1 MPVTGACENVIRRYA
16 PPVKGSVMME
26 MHKICRFALLGIAT
40 FVHGLALGSDAVYL
54 KPLGA
59 DETRET
65 QDGASW
71 ATAYA
76 DVASAAAAAGATPIY
91 AAQGVYVVKATVTL
105 SAATTIYG
113 GFPGL
118 SDDETLADRD
128 VEAYQT
134 IITGDQALD
143 DVWVHGEPSLTGYSA
158 TSTTLTGK
166 VIENGRIS
174 PPPAYTGDYDCYY
187 PSYKNTNTS
196 TGFSVAN
203 GLTVDGVWFNGFS
216 PSGNN
221 GSVFEM
227 KGGAL
232 NIHNCR
238 FVGIKGGARASLHY
252 NVAAGGEI
260 RDSKFLWSTST
271 ECCTFRHSNAAS
283 DLIVSNCVF
292 ESCYRSGL
300 GTGGNVFYGRDRT
313 ILRDCVFA
321 RNVDVT
327 TQAGNNYGGM
337 GNLVG
342 GDGSNPVFIDCI
354 ITNNFTASS
363 GQYGSPLI
371 ARGRLIRGGLIANN
385 RYQVKPVDGL
395 GYALIGY
402 ASNTSSSHFVCDGV
416 TFRGNQVSAVQVTAS
431 SGAYYLGLLGQN
443 VVSSGNG
450 QPFTVINCV
459 FDSNAALAEHAP
471 VTGLTPRLC
480 RGPYAMA
487 VVSGAKSQV
496 GVANCTFTGPFAE
509 DMYDVA
515 QYGAGYGY
523 DINIVNSI
531 FTVTDA
537 DIAANWLYADAPTR
551 IKAYSCTVK
560 NLPAAP
566 NGLGVCSEFE
576 TDDVPMNAGFMP
588 QAKTPG
594 LRVTA
599 DIATNALATASAAP
613 TFEFRPFG
621 SDTWIALMP
630 AVATAVTV
638 CYSSVDD
645 MNGVVRPRGVFTR
658 GAVQR
663 LPETAEFGAT
673 LTLRRS
679 PLASGTLTG
688 AANAQSVVEG
698 SAIVPVT
705 AVPNG
710 EQVQFDGWYGVDGTL
725 YSTDNPLAIA
735 SLGNDLVLTAKFKAA
750 ATKLTFD
757 LGANGTFVENGASTI
772 TVEAEYLMDFPQVPA
787 YRLNDGLV
795 LVGWGELPAK
805 VPAAD
810 TTYTAKCVTTDVRII
825 RVTPEGAGRMD
836 GSDWANAYGDFA
848 AAYADAATYR
858 GEVWM
863 KEGVYTLSETVAVR
877 ANVTVR
883 GGFTG
888 VETSADEADPT
899 AHPTIF
905 TGDVNGD
912 DFWQVNGSSPAAA
925 NRTPVIS
932 DGKVNAPN
940 PDGADTY
947 WAPGGNVTDNTKF
960 GFSHADVNATNA
972 VLSGLTIVSFET
984 TAFSS
989 STLGGSGVRLENC
1002 RFVANN
1008 GGHYG
1013 DDANSADYEKGGV
1026 YVNGTAITFDHCTF
1040 EGNFWAVNVAA
1051 TEPSTNVFADCA
1063 FVGNFGGAKAATM
1076 RIRTKMSAV
1085 FERCRFF
1092 RNCNNDEKH
1101 ESATCIVFAGSACC
1115 RLSDCVFEGNRSRG
1129 NSHGMILCYGSA
1141 ASAGGHLFERCRFLG
1156 NTSSVN
1162 GGYGASSAV
1171 FAGYSQ
1177 DDSFLVRDSYF
1188 AGNVQDTTTSG
1199 EAFHSS
1205 VLSSNGGNWTF
1216 LNCTF
1221 ETNRLN
1227 VVKDTAKGA
1236 TFNCL
1241 NGSCALVNCSV
1252 VDSELEGAGAS
1263 AEFRLAADGS
1273 RTLALINTAVG
1284 NPSEDYVPFLSDTST
1299 MHAGLAASV
1308 IRNYDATVMPQTAN
1322 SYLHAVASAMPSF
1335 AHDLKTGENGAWAI
1349 GLFPGSLN
1357 ARGGVPV
1364 WLSGNTVYFRD
1375 EATNP
1380 SKPWRKAIDAKPYSA
1395 SVAGLDENTP
1405 TIPDAF
1411 GAMRNLRHFA
1421 MGPVCVSSSGMAI
1434 ICR

>member
-1 MPVTGACENVIRRYA
+1 MSFLSINYNWLSAIAAALFLTEPLYA
-16 PPVKGSVMME
+16 ADCV
-26 MHKICRFALLGIAT
+26 F
-40 FVHGLALGSDAVYL
+40 L

-59 DETRET
+59 DETRAT
-65 QDGASW
+65 QDGTSW

-76 DVASAAAAAGATPIY
+76 SVADAVTAANGEKPVY
-91 AAQGVYVVKATVTL
+91 AAQGVYIISATVTV
-105 SAATTIYG
+105 STPTTIYG

-128 VEAYQT
+128 IETYQT
-134 IITGDQALD
+134 IFTGDQALD

-187 PSYKNTNTS
+187 PIYKSTNTAK
-196 TGFSVAN
+196 GFVVSN
-203 GLTVDGVWFNGFS
+203 GLTVDGIWFTGFS
-216 PSGNN
+216 ST
-221 GSVFEM
+221 GSYGALFEVT
-227 KGGAL
+227 GGAL
-232 NIHNCR
+232 HIAGCR
-238 FVGIKGGARASLHY
+238 FVGLKGGTRASLHY
-252 NVAAGGEI
+252 NSAGGGSI
-260 RDSKFLWSTST
+260 RDSKFLWSTSS

-283 DLIVSNCVF
+283 DLIIENCVF
-292 ESCYRSGL
+292 ESCFRSGL

-327 TQAGNNYGGM
+327 TQAGSNYGGM

-342 GDGSNPVFIDCI
+342 GDGSNPVFIDCV
-354 ITNNFTASS
+354 ITNNFSASS

-385 RYQVKPVDGL
+385 RYQVKPVDGR

-416 TFRGNQVSAVQVTAS
+416 TFRRNQVSAVQVTAS

-471 VTGLTPRLC
+471 VTGLMPHLC

-487 VVSGAKSQV
+487 VVAGAKSQV
-496 GVANCTFTGPFAE
+496 GVANCTFTGPFVE
-509 DMYDVA
+509 DVYDVA

-537 DIAANWLYADAPTR
+537 DIAANWLYADAPAR
-551 IKAYSCTVK
+551 IKVYSCTVK
-560 NLPAAP
+560 NLPATP
-566 NGLGVCSEFE
+566 NGLGTCSEFE

-599 DIATNALATASAAP
+599 DIATNAPATASAAP
-613 TFEFRPFG
+613 TFEFRPID
-621 SDTWIALMP
+621 SESWIALMP
-630 AVATAVTV
+630 AIATAVTARD
-638 CYSSVDD
+638 SSVDD

-679 PLASGTLTG
+679 PLASGTFG
-688 AANAQSVVEG
+688 DSPNAQSVAAG
-698 SAIVPVT
+698 TAITPVT
-705 AVPNG
+705 AVPSSD
-710 EQVQFDGWYGVDGTL
+710 QVSFDGWYTENGAL
-725 YSTDNPLAIA
+725 YSASNPLTIA
-735 SLGNDLVLTAKFKAA
+735 ALTDDLVLTARFKAA
-750 ATKLTFD
+750 AVTLTFD
-757 LGANGTFVENGASTI
+757 LGAYGTFIENGSSSI
-772 TVEAEYLMDFPQVPA
+772 SVEAEYLTDFPQIPPF
-787 YRLNDGLV
+787 RMKGGFV
-795 LVGWGELPAK
+795 LINWIDLPAK
-805 VPAAD
+805 VPAVN
-810 TTYTAKCVTTDVRII
+810 TTYLAKCVTSDLRI
-825 RVTPEGAGRMD
+825 VYVSPEGAGRRD
-836 GSDWANAYGDFA
+836 GSDWANAYDDFA
-848 AAYADAATYR
+848 TAYADAAAYR

-863 KEGVYTLSETVAVR
+863 KEGVYTLSETVAVK

-912 DFWQVNGSSPAAA
+912 DYWLVNGSSPAAA
-925 NRTPVIS
+925 NRTPVIA

-940 PDGADTY
+940 PDGTDTY

-989 STLGGSGVRLENC
+989 STLGGSGVQIENC

-1013 DDANSADYEKGGV
+1013 DDANSTDYEKGGV
-1026 YVNGTAITFDHCTF
+1026 YVNGTAITFDRCMF

-1051 TEPSTNVFADCA
+1051 TEPSTCRFSDCS
-1063 FVGNFGGAKAATM
+1063 FIGNFGGAKAATL
-1076 RIRTKMSAV
+1076 RIRTKMAV
-1085 FERCRFF
+1085 TFERCRFF
-1092 RNCNNDEKH
+1092 RNCNNNEKH
-1101 ESATCIVFAGSACC
+1101 ESATCIVFEGSVPC
-1115 RLSDCVFEGNRSRG
+1115 SVVDCVFEDNRSRG
-1129 NSHGMILCYGSA
+1129 NSHGLILAYGSSGA
-1141 ASAGGHLFERCRFLG
+1141 AGGHLFERCRFLG
-1156 NTSSVN
+1156 NTSSI
-1162 GGYGASSAV
+1162 GGSYNAASAV
-1171 FAGYSQ
+1171 FAGYSVN
-1177 DDSFLVRDSYF
+1177 DSFLIRDSYF
-1188 AGNVQDTTTSG
+1188 AGNTINTTTSKDSYFG
-1199 EAFHSS
+1199 G
-1205 VLSSNGGNWTF
+1205 VLANYAGNWTF
-1216 LNCTF
+1216 LNCSF
-1221 ETNRLN
+1221 VTNG
-1227 VVKDTAKGA
+1227 VTAAQSQAKGA
-1236 TFNCL
+1236 L
-1241 NGSCALVNCSV
+1241 INGIAGRQALVNCSV
-1252 VDSELEGAGAS
+1252 IDSVLAGEGS
-1263 AEFRLAADGS
+1263 ATDFRVGPNDG
-1273 RTLALINTAVG
+1273 TLAVINSAVG
-1284 NPSEDYVPFLSDTST
+1284 NTVAGYLPFLVESGTAKNVGIAD
-1299 MHAGLAASV
+1299 SV
-1308 IRNYDATVMPQTAN
+1308 IQNCDRTLLPETVN
-1322 SYLHAVASAMPSF
+1322 SYVYALETVAPRF
-1335 AHDLKTGENGAWAI
+1335 ARQDETGVNGA
-1349 GLFPGSLN
+1349 L
-1357 ARGGVPV
+1357 ARGLSPSSPKARDGRLV
-1364 WLSGNTVYFRD
+1364 WLDGTTVYFKD
-1375 EATNP
+1375 EIANP
-1380 SKPWRKAIDAKPYSA
+1380 AKPWRKAIDATSYAA
-1395 SVAGLDENTP
+1395 SMPTLDESSP
-1405 TIPDAF
+1405 LIPDAF
-1411 GAMRNLRHFA
+1411 GAERNPRHFA
-1421 MGPVCVSSSGMAI
+1421 LGPVDVAAGATLI
-1434 ICR
+1434 LLR